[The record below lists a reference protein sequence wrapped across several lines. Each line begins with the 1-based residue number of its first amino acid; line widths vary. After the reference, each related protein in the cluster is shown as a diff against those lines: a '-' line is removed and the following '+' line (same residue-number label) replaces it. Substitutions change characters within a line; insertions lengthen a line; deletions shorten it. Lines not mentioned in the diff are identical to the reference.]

1 MKNSKKTIAG
11 IMAFAFML
19 SLASCGEKD
28 ENNSES
34 SQSGGNSVVTAENIA
49 EKSFKAIEIGGS
61 VPLNYIRL
69 IKPVADT
76 GKVLITGNT
85 DDGSAMYVTDY
96 EFNDFTP
103 IDFELNVDEENAE
116 SYYNTFIGADGTIYV
131 FATITTYGDVE
142 MPDWEDPDFDGRNFD
157 WDAYYEAAESTYILF
172 TIDIDGNILTENEIT
187 GLEKYE
193 NDDEEGG
200 RMYLG
205 DIYPCGDKLIMNIS
219 KMDEI
224 MVTVGADGVIGDEI
238 DLGDDSYHLYTN
250 TIGTDGNLYFAS
262 YDYNNGSGRNIIKHI
277 DTSTMS
283 IASDY
288 ITIDSDDLD
297 YVNRIMTGSGDYS
310 FYVSDTTSLFGI
322 KDDGT
327 TEEVINW
334 IDSDLSGNYVDFVL
348 PVENGEF
355 IIHENNWST
364 NTSSFYRLTK
374 RDASEL
380 ENVQIISMVVAYS
393 DSETMEKVKKFNQEN
408 DGYRIKIED
417 YNKYYEWDEE
427 KGTQLNSPEAQLKLD
442 IAAGKTPDI
451 ICMNSNSSLYTSLGK
466 KGALVDLY
474 EFMGTDGTV
483 SKDDIVP
490 NVLKAGELDGKLL
503 TLSPTFYV
511 STFAAKK
518 KFIDKQGW
526 TTDEF
531 IETYNNCPDDM
542 ELFRYNAGKE
552 EVLSM
557 FLYSGKFID
566 TENGTCNFN
575 SPEFIK
581 ILEFCNGIESEE
593 MDWGSMSNDE
603 MNNYWNKQETAIAND
618 KALLSDMTIYNMRD
632 YNRQLHVT
640 FNEEVSF
647 VGIPDASGNG
657 AMLQTNNNCAI
668 MANSENKEAC
678 WKFISQF
685 FDEDY
690 QTSDRFYAIPALKSA
705 FETRLDETMKN
716 PYYIDSD
723 GKKHEYDD
731 TYYINDEEVKV
742 PNLTQEERDFLEE
755 YILGAECQ
763 LVEFSNDI
771 TNIIFEEVNVYFEGE
786 RSAQETAELIQNRVS
801 ILVSEQ
807 S

>member
-131 FATITTYGDVE
+131 FATITTYGDIE

-157 WDAYYEAAESTYILF
+157 WDAYYDAAESTYILF

-193 NDDEEGG
+193 DDDEEGG

-355 IIHENNWST
+355 IIHENNWNT

-668 MANSENKEAC
+668 MANSENKEVC

>member
-193 NDDEEGG
+193 DDDEEGG

-503 TLSPTFYV
+503 TISPTFYV

-668 MANSENKEAC
+668 MANSENKEVC

>member
-1 MKNSKKTIAG
+1 MKNSKKTISG

-19 SLASCGEKD
+19 SLASCGNDK
-28 ENNSES
+28 NNSES
-34 SQSGGNSVVTAENIA
+34 SQNGGDNVVTADKIA

-61 VPLNYIRL
+61 VPLNYISL
-69 IKPVADT
+69 IKPIADT
-76 GKVLITGNT
+76 GKVLITGST
-85 DDGSAMYVTDY
+85 DDGNAMYVTDY

-103 IDFELNVDEENAE
+103 IDFELNVDEENVE
-116 SYYNTFIGADGTIYV
+116 SYYNTMVSADGTIYI
-131 FATITTYGDVE
+131 FATITSYEDVE
-142 MPDWEDPDFDGRNFD
+142 MPDWENPDFDSANFD
-157 WDAYYEAAESTYILF
+157 WDAYYAAAESTYKLY
-172 TIDIDGNILTENEIT
+172 TIDIDGNILTDNEIT

-193 NDDEEGG
+193 SDDEDE

-205 DIYPCGDKLIMNIS
+205 GMYPCGDKLIMNIS
-219 KMDEI
+219 KMEEI

-238 DLGDDSYHLYTN
+238 DLGDDSYSLYTN
-250 TIGTDGNLYFAS
+250 TIGTDGNFYFAS
-262 YDYNNGSGRNIIKHI
+262 YDNGKNIIKHI

-283 IASDY
+283 IANDY
-288 ITIDSDDLD
+288 ITINSDEID

-310 FYVSDTTSLFGI
+310 FYVSNTNSLFGI

-334 IDSDLSGNYVDFVL
+334 IDSDLSGDYVDFFL
-348 PVENGEF
+348 PVENNEF
-355 IIHENNWST
+355 IIHEYNWST

-380 ENVQIISMVVAYS
+380 ENVQIISMILDYS
-393 DSETMEKVKKFNQEN
+393 DNDVIEKVKKFNQEN
-408 DGYRIKIED
+408 DSYRIKIED

-427 KGTQLNSPEAQLKLD
+427 KGTQLNSPETQLKLD

-451 ICMNSNSSLYTSLGK
+451 ICMGSNSSLFTSLGK
-466 KGALVDLY
+466 KGALADLY

-483 SKDDIVP
+483 SKDDILP
-490 NVLKAGELDGKLL
+490 NVLKAGEIDGKLI
-503 TLSPTFYV
+503 TVSPTFSV
-511 STFAAKK
+511 STFAVKK

-531 IETYNNCPDDM
+531 IETYNNRPDGM
-542 ELFRYNAGKE
+542 KLFRYNAGKS
-552 EVLSM
+552 EVLNM

-566 TENGTCNFN
+566 TENGTCNFD

-581 ILEFCNGIESEE
+581 ILEFCNGVESDEI
-593 MDWGSMSNDE
+593 DWESMSNDE
-603 MNNYWNKQETAIAND
+603 TISYWNEQESAIAND
-618 KALLSDMTIYNMRD
+618 KALLGDMSIYNLRD

-640 FNEEVSF
+640 FNEELSF
-647 VGIPDASGNG
+647 VGIPDVNGNG
-657 AMLQTNNNCAI
+657 ALLQTNKNYAI

-690 QTSDRFYAIPALKSA
+690 QTSDRFYSIPALKSA
-705 FETRLDETMKN
+705 FEEKLDSTMQN
-716 PYYIDSD
+716 PYYIDQD
-723 GKKHEYDD
+723 GKKQEYED
-731 TYYINDEEVKV
+731 TYYINDKEVKI

-763 LVEFSNDI
+763 FIQFSSDI
-771 TNIIFEEVNVYFEGE
+771 TNIITEEVDAYFEGE

-801 ILVSEQ
+801 ILISEQ